1 MDIREI
7 VPASAPF
14 TAAQRMWLNGFL
26 SGWLGKSV
34 EAAGDDAQPAAE
46 AESVVH
52 PWHDDTMPLP
62 DRMALAEGRMLPE
75 QLSAAMGQQDCGQ
88 CGYLCNSYAAAL
100 ASGGESD
107 TGLCVPGG
115 RETRVMVK
123 DLLSTYADQ
132 VGATGGDA
140 AAVPAASVAGTRDH
154 PVPARIMSVSNVTGE
169 GSSKDI
175 RHVAIDLSTS
185 GLQYRAGDSLG
196 VYVSNEPALVEKLL
210 ETLGLSG
217 REFYISKGQ
226 PMSTRE
232 ALFRGK
238 DITKPSD
245 ELIELLHAHSSGTA
259 REALAGLVETGVEE
273 GVDVLDLVTA
283 YPPEGLDPILLI
295 DALGTLQPRLYSIS
309 SSPQVHGPEV
319 HTTVAV
325 VRYDRDE
332 RERLGVASTY
342 FADRSATDSWLPVYI
357 QPTADFLLPEDG
369 AADMIMIGP
378 GTGIAPFRAF
388 LHERAARGDSGRN
401 WLFFGNPNAATD
413 FLYEDEL
420 RDLEQ
425 RGVLTELALAF
436 SRDQAEK
443 VYVQHRL
450 LERGAEIW
458 AWLEGG
464 AAIYV
469 CGDATRMAVDVQ
481 LALLQIIREHGGH
494 DEAGAQAYLKT
505 LTAEHRYLKDVY

>member
-14 TAAQRMWLNGFL
+14 TEAQRMWLNGFL

-34 EAAGDDAQPAAE
+34 EAADSEAEPAAD
-46 AESVVH
+46 ADAVVH
-52 PWHDDTMPLP
+52 PWHDDTMPLD

-75 QLSAAMGQQDCGQ
+75 QLSATMGQQDCGQ

-100 ASGGESD
+100 AGGSESD
-107 TGLCVPGG
+107 TSLCVPGG

-132 VGATGGDA
+132 VGATSSDTA
-140 AAVPAASVAGTRDH
+140 PAATEPGTRDH
-154 PVPARIMSVSNVTGE
+154 PVPARILAVDSITAE

-175 RHVAIDLSTS
+175 RHVAIDLSGS
-185 GLQYRAGDSLG
+185 GLEYRAGDSLG
-196 VYVSNEPALVEKLL
+196 VFVSNEPALVDRLL
-210 ETLGLSG
+210 ATLRLSG
-217 REFYISKGQ
+217 LEFYISKGQ
-226 PMSTRE
+226 PISTRE
-232 ALFRGK
+232 ALFRAK

-245 ELIELLHAHSSGTA
+245 ELLELLHAHATEASRETLSG
-259 REALAGLVETGVEE
+259 LLETGVDE
-273 GVDVLDLVTA
+273 GVDVLDLITA
-283 YPPEGLDPILLI
+283 FPPRGCDPIALI
-295 DALGTLQPRLYSIS
+295 DSLGTLQPRLYSIS
-309 SSPQVHGPEV
+309 SSPEVHGPEV

-369 AADMIMIGP
+369 AKDMIMIGP

-413 FLYEDEL
+413 FLYEEEL
-420 RDLEQ
+420 LTLKDN
-425 RGVLTELALAF
+425 GVLTELELAF

-443 VYVQHRL
+443 IYVQHRL
-450 LERGAEIW
+450 LERGAEVW
-458 AWLEGG
+458 AWLEAG
-464 AAIYV
+464 ASIYV
-469 CGDATRMAVDVQ
+469 CGDATRMAVDVHQ
-481 LALLQIIREHGGH
+481 ALLQIARDHGGL
-494 DEAGAQAYLKT
+494 DENGAQAFIKGLVS
-505 LTAEHRYLKDVY
+505 EHRYLKDVY